1 MKKIICEIKWLVFF
15 IILFLI
21 FSIFGVKF
29 SNFVSKKIGE
39 SGFSFF
45 LYLLILTVLLV
56 LLFSSRKK
64 AYKNISDGYKD
75 DTSGIIRWVLDF
87 VLALCLLFALSVWN
101 AYFLKMKVYS
111 YTVNEI
117 INSVTLLFFVL
128 YILNTS
134 VKNFLHISYF
144 ATIIILVLCYL
155 IGRISLENWAFIS
168 LLVVIANS
176 FLNFEDSK
184 IFFLINNKHI
194 KNNQIDIKKSKK
206 NFAFA
211 KVGLNFFVVGF
222 YLFIYLTQEINISGR
237 INSVLFKDDKK
248 IPETTKLIYHGV
260 DRIFLLTVCILICI
274 FIYKKGIFKNE
285 FDKIVKFLNKLLKK
299 LFVIRNAGECSMGN
313 ESNTNIVFLGEE
325 ISKKYFEKAL
335 EVFSFDDISW
345 RFKYVG

>member
-184 IFFLINNKHI
+184 IFF
-194 KNNQIDIKKSKK
+194 
-206 NFAFA
+206 
-211 KVGLNFFVVGF
+211 
-222 YLFIYLTQEINISGR
+222 
-237 INSVLFKDDKK
+237 
-248 IPETTKLIYHGV
+248 
-260 DRIFLLTVCILICI
+260 
-274 FIYKKGIFKNE
+274 
-285 FDKIVKFLNKLLKK
+285 
-299 LFVIRNAGECSMGN
+299 
-313 ESNTNIVFLGEE
+313 
-325 ISKKYFEKAL
+325 
-335 EVFSFDDISW
+335 
-345 RFKYVG
+345 